1 VKRDDFD
8 HAAREYVKTHWGLRG
23 PVECRRLRVPNPFA
37 ETPVEMGALV
47 AVVYRTRK
55 GVDRELVDYEHEFE
69 RPLPRLCFTSAGLII
84 AGGGY
89 RVDTRGI
96 VG

>member
-1 VKRDDFD
+1 MKREDFD

-23 PVECRRLRVPNPFA
+23 PVTSRRLRVPNPFA
-37 ETPVEMGALV
+37 ETPVEMGSLV

-55 GVDRELVDYEHEFE
+55 GLDHELVDYEHEFE

-89 RVDTRGI
+89 RVDPRGI